1 MTLVIALSCSD
12 GVVMAS
18 DSQTTETYADVRHSI
33 QKLFKLTG
41 HAIWGGAGDQ
51 QTVLDIDEALGEA
64 RDTIAGAVNRSQALV
79 DTIKPVLERR
89 YNNVVKAPGRRRA
102 IPWTDSLACGYD
114 PENGNRWIVEVDR
127 DCNATSHTRR
137 GFHAIGAAAGLAM
150 LGNALLAHFHPAE
163 KPLYYGKLL
172 AYRVVDA
179 AIQTSGYGVAEPIQM
194 STVDASGIHQVDDDE
209 LKELK
214 SAVGGWKEDERSLL
228 DRLVGVPLLAPAPP
242 PPDSGTDAGL
252 RSRNLGSTVVRNRRH
267 P

>member
-18 DSQTTETYADVRHSI
+18 DSQTTETYADVRYSI
-33 QKLFKLTG
+33 QKLFKLTD

-51 QTVLDIDEALGEA
+51 QTVLDIDEALGHA
-64 RDTIAGAVNRSQALV
+64 SDTIAGAVNRSQALV

-89 YNNVVKAPGRRRA
+89 YNNVVKVPGQRRA

-114 PENGNRWIVEVDR
+114 PNSDSKWIVEVDR
-127 DCNATSHTRR
+127 HCNTTSYTRR

-150 LGNALLAHFHPAE
+150 LGNALLAHFRTAE
-163 KPLYYGKLL
+163 KPLAYGKLL

-194 STVDASGIHQVDDDE
+194 STVDANGIHEIDDIE
-209 LKELK
+209 LVELK
-214 SAVGGWKEDERSLL
+214 SAVGGWKEDERSAL
-228 DRLVGVPLLAPAPP
+228 DRLVGVPLLTPTPP
-242 PPDSGTDAGL
+242 PPETSTSERSEAGDK
-252 RSRNLGSTVVRNRRH
+252 G
-267 P
+267 